1 MNRRL
6 EPANAYDR
14 AVGRLR
20 WLRWLRAAIQR
31 LPGGKRVTGIVHWL
45 LDPLHRQAW
54 HLARMDHPDLLQVS
68 NMTARRRYPL
78 LYQALAD
85 QLGGHPGPDILSFGC
100 STGEEAADLL
110 AYLPQ
115 ARVLGLDINP
125 VAIRTARR
133 RHRDARLRFAVAG
146 TPAGLAP
153 ESLDAVLC
161 LAVLQRGT
169 LNNEVP
175 ADAGSILPFARV
187 ARMLAELD
195 RCLRPGGLLLIDHT
209 NYRFTDM
216 PMADRY
222 EPVLCKL
229 GGGTTPKYGPDS
241 RLLPNARYPTVI
253 FRKKPSA
260 VTGP

>member
-1 MNRRL
+1 MLRPP

-14 AVGRLR
+14 AVGRLH
-20 WLRWLRAAIQR
+20 WLRAAIQR

-45 LDPLHRQAW
+45 LDPLHRQARR
-54 HLARMDHPDLLQVS
+54 LARMDHPDLLQVS
-68 NMTARRRYPL
+68 NMTARHRYPL

-85 QLGGHPGPDILSFGC
+85 QLGGHPAPQILSFGC

-110 AYLPQ
+110 TCLPQ
-115 ARVLGLDINP
+115 ARILGLDINP
-125 VAIRTARR
+125 VAIRIARR

-153 ESLDAVLC
+153 ASLDAVLC

-169 LNNEVP
+169 LNTEMPV
-175 ADAGSILPFARV
+175 DAGSILPFARV

-216 PMADRY
+216 PMANRY

-229 GGGTTPKYGPDS
+229 GGRTTPKYGPDS
-241 RLLPNARYPTVI
+241 RLLPDARYPTVI
-253 FRKKPSA
+253 FRKKASA
-260 VTGP
+260 VTAP